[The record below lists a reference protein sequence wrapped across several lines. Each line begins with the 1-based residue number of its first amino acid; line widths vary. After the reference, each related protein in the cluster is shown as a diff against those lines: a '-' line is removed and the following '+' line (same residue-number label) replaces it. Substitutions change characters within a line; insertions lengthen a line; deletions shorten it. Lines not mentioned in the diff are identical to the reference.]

1 MPAKPHAKRPEAIA
15 LLRAGKTPAQVLEV
29 LPGVSRAIVYRWAQ
43 EEKIPPRWEHKAH
56 KLHGNGKRIEKGGGS
71 IASEEIVSALLYRN
85 LAAAEGAPDL
95 PTDREI
101 GEAWGVS
108 RARVGQIKGWI
119 LDGKTGK

>member
-1 MPAKPHAKRPEAIA
+1 MPAKPHHKRPEAIA
-15 LLRAGKTPAQVLEV
+15 LLRAGKTPAQVLEA
-29 LPGVSRAIVYRWAQ
+29 LPGVSRPAIYKWAA
-43 EEKIPPRWEHKAH
+43 EEKIPLRWEHKPH
-56 KLHGNGKRIEKGGGS
+56 KLHRPGHGV
-71 IASEEIVSALLYRN
+71 SEEIVSALLYRN
-85 LAAAEGAPDL
+85 LAAAEGESDL